1 MKTRQNSR
9 PTPPPHCEGGG
20 LTIQKSVDSV
30 ANRPVTDAL
39 PWLSW
44 NKEEWS
50 GAEDILTELEN
61 ATFAVQRRTY
71 MLDWLHDHDDD
82 IAFFQDAYT
91 KVLNNEECDKTRLR
105 LHARHHLTLQR
116 DILKL
121 ANVEDREAFFNIPE
135 SDKVGRY
142 MMSFFDPE
150 YISQRLEE
158 VPDYKTDFALCLTD
172 SHSME
177 RLEWLAANT
186 DIGIRLAAVRES
198 ELNRLGSLV
207 NRLYNYFYNHEE

>member
-1 MKTRQNSR
+1 
-9 PTPPPHCEGGG
+9 
-20 LTIQKSVDSV
+20 V
-30 ANRPVTDAL
+30 ADAL

-50 GAEDILTELEN
+50 GAEEILSELED
-61 ATFAVQRRTY
+61 ATFAVQQRTY
-71 MLDWLHDHDDD
+71 MLDWLHDHEDD
-82 IAFFQDAYT
+82 IAFFKDAFT
-91 KVLNNEECDKTRLR
+91 KVLNHEECDMTRMR

-116 DILKL
+116 DILRL
-121 ANVEDREAFFNIPE
+121 AHVEDREAFFNIHIPE

-158 VPDYKTDFALCLTD
+158 VPDLKTDFALCLTD

-177 RLEWLAANT
+177 RLEWLAAKT
-186 DIGIRLAAVRES
+186 DIVKRLAAVRES